1 MWIIED
7 ETTIGDTIYP
17 LRYCI
22 VDIQLF
28 ILFLYFK
35 KNYKNHPTHTSHT
48 SRFFN
53 LFYVNYFYI
62 FHIEKCSN
70 IRSELQSKMWVA
82 EATFNESDGYVMSYH
97 QSPKY
102 RSGNSELHNFYE
114 ETWLIF

>member
-7 ETTIGDTIYP
+7 ETTIGDKIYP
-17 LRYCI
+17 LRYRGYTA
-22 VDIQLF
+22 
-28 ILFLYFK
+28 LYFIFIFEENLQK
-35 KNYKNHPTHTSHT
+35 SSHTHSHT

-82 EATFNESDGYVMSYH
+82 EATFNERDDYVMSCH

-102 RSGNSELHNFYE
+102 MIGNSELHNFYE